1 MMIIKF
7 TYDIVNTKHIELR
20 SKKCKGKNLPMGSE
34 AKFDISENL
43 ENIDIFNPLPPQSPF
58 GFS

>member
-34 AKFDISENL
+34 AKFDISANL